1 MYKKQ
6 AQALPHQPL
15 AHSTQKYRDAIQ
27 CIPQNRGNKMNQQIA
42 SPDSAISS
50 QPISKP
56 TSRTEPKNRVP
67 LCRHRTKNGRPCR
80 YSATDHSGLCPRH
93 AAGPTHRHAD
103 PQIAA
108 ELLGDLTEFDS
119 AAEVNQFLSRLLL
132 LLAQDRVSPRRAAV
146 MAYTCNL
153 ILHSHR
159 AIDIEN
165 KIAANAPQEVVFDLV
180 RPKRD
185 DFEPEPPARAS
196 AAPAQPS

>member
-1 MYKKQ
+1 MDQ
-6 AQALPHQPL
+6 
-15 AHSTQKYRDAIQ
+15 STVPSTDPSPTAPPFGPTPAR
-27 CIPQNRGNKMNQQIA
+27 CI
-42 SPDSAISS
+42 
-50 QPISKP
+50 
-56 TSRTEPKNRVP
+56 
-67 LCRHRTKNGRPCR
+67 HRTSGGRRCAAEAVDSQASFCR
-80 YSATDHSGLCPRH
+80 RH
-93 AAGPTHRHAD
+93 LFGSTRRYPD
-103 PQIAA
+103 PSLAA

-165 KIAANAPQEVVFDLV
+165 KIAANAPQEVIFDLV

-185 DFEPEPPARAS
+185 D
-196 AAPAQPS
+196 